1 MLNTSKGPAV
11 HSLRVQA
18 DKKKYHESMKKVL
31 ERQERLYMRQLE
43 VISIDVQNGEVQ
55 GVLTENGAY
64 FKAKAVILATGVYL
78 KSEVIIGEVKRNSGP
93 NGLMPANQLSQC
105 LMDLGISLRRFK
117 TGTPARVNKRSVD
130 FQR

>member
-18 DKKKYHESMKKVL
+18 DKRKYHESMKKVL
-31 ERQERLYMRQLE
+31 EKQERLYMRQLE
-43 VISIDVQNGEVQ
+43 VVSIDVKDGEVQ

-78 KSEVIIGEVKRNSGP
+78 KSTVIVGESSRSSGP
-93 NGLMPANQLSQC
+93 NGLLPANELSKS
-105 LMDLGISLRRFK
+105 LIDLGISIRRFK
-117 TGTPARVNKRSVD
+117 TVLQQELTED
-130 FQR
+130 L